1 MVDCSAQRIVLVIAT
16 LAQVSSSSG
25 DTDGMMIRSTARSS
39 ASQCFCSRISTC
51 RTNVFRNTD
60 KRGLSVAKDKNDDKS
75 NNFYQRLNS
84 PKHIL
89 APMVAQSD
97 LPFRLMC
104 EQLYCVDLSYTQMIH
119 AVNFAAPHGETF
131 RTNHLDVYPPSI
143 VRDVLLGNK
152 DGDALLVSTSQV
164 NAREGLS
171 QNDVEQSRKRVL
183 HAISEQREYTNAS
196 NSLINIQPT
205 VVQIAAHDPDVALK
219 AAYLIL
225 EMSGSMNALH
235 SGKVC
240 PVAAI
245 DLNLGCPQSIARKG
259 RYGSFLHDESP
270 QLAYNVLTTLRSKIP
285 PQIGVTA
292 KIRLPPTHAD
302 AMAGRLGNVAGMD
315 SMPQTIENR
324 MHRLIDCGVDLITV
338 HGRSRFENKISVS
351 SADWDSVQQCAAL
364 ARAYSGDAHYPI
376 ISNGGI
382 ESWEDVQRCFDV
394 TSASGVMSS
403 ESLLENPG
411 LFCSDGRATVTA
423 RGLLERQ
430 LRYADIYLDYATLF
444 PPLSGSLGIKG
455 GSFNV
460 IRSHLFKFL
469 HRYFLEENPDL
480 RTSLGDN
487 RMNTIK
493 QARDLVSDLRSRYE
507 LLSETE
513 LRSMKSWG
521 GESSWYRRHRHTNT
535 QSASPTFSIE
545 ERKQETRLRI
555 QRMREERT
563 NSLRA

>member
-16 LAQVSSSSG
+16 LAQGSSSTSG
-25 DTDGMMIRSTARSS
+25 HTDGMMIQSSARSS
-39 ASQCFCSRISTC
+39 SQCFCSRISTR
-51 RTNVFRNTD
+51 RTNVFRNTS
-60 KRGLSVAKDKNDDKS
+60 KRGLSIAITRDANDGKS
-75 NNFYQRLNS
+75 NFYQRINS
-84 PKHIL
+84 PKNIL

-104 EQLYCVDLSYTQMIH
+104 EQLYSVDLSYTQMIH

-131 RTNHLDVYPPSI
+131 RTNHLDVYPTSI
-143 VRDVLLGNK
+143 VKDVLLGNG

-171 QNDVEQSRKRVL
+171 QNDIERSRKRIL
-183 HAISEQREYTNAS
+183 HAISEKREHANAS
-196 NSLINIQPT
+196 DSSISVQPT

-225 EMSGSMNALH
+225 EMSGSMNAIQN
-235 SGKVC
+235 GEIC

-270 QLAYNVLTTLRSKIP
+270 ELAYNVLTTLRSKLP
-285 PQIGVTA
+285 PEIGVTA
-292 KIRLPPTHAD
+292 KIRLPPTQAD

-324 MHRLIDCGVDLITV
+324 MRRLIDCGVDLITV
-338 HGRSRFENKISVS
+338 HGRTRFENKISVS
-351 SADWDSVQQCAAL
+351 SADWDSVQQCVAL
-364 ARAYSGDAHYPI
+364 ARAYSVDDQYPI

-382 ESWEDVQRCFDV
+382 ESWGDIQRCFDV
-394 TSASGVMSS
+394 TTASGVMSS

-411 LFCSDGRATVTA
+411 LFCSEGRATATA

-430 LRYADIYLDYATLF
+430 LRYAEMYLDYATLF

-469 HRYFLEENPDL
+469 HRYLEENPDL
-480 RTSLGDN
+480 RTTLGDHS
-487 RMNTIK
+487 MNTIK

-513 LRSMKSWG
+513 LRSMRSWDS
-521 GESSWYRRHRHTNT
+521 ESSWYRRHRHPNT
-535 QSASPTFSIE
+535 QSASPSISIE
-545 ERKQETRLRI
+545 ERKLETRLRI
-555 QRMREERT
+555 LRMREERI
-563 NSLRA
+563 NSLRV

>member
-1 MVDCSAQRIVLVIAT
+1 
-16 LAQVSSSSG
+16 
-25 DTDGMMIRSTARSS
+25 MIRPSARG
-39 ASQCFCSRISTC
+39 ASQCFCSRISTR
-51 RTNVFRNTD
+51 RTKVFRNTNT
-60 KRGLSVAKDKNDDKS
+60 KGLSSVASKDANDAKS
-75 NNFYQRLNS
+75 GNFYQRLNS

-97 LPFRLMC
+97 LAFRLMC
-104 EQLYCVDLSYTQMIH
+104 EQLYSVDLSYTQMIH
-119 AVNFAAPHGETF
+119 AVNFAAPYGETF
-131 RTNHLDVYPPSI
+131 RTNHLDVYPPPI
-143 VRDVLLGNK
+143 VRDVLLGNC
-152 DGDALLVSTSQV
+152 DGGALLVSTSQV

-171 QNDVEQSRKRVL
+171 QDEVEQSRKRRL
-183 HAISEQREYTNAS
+183 HDISERRAHAIESDS
-196 NSLINIQPT
+196 SISVQPT
-205 VVQIAAHDPDVALK
+205 VVQIAAHNPDAALK

-235 SGKVC
+235 SGEVC

-270 QLAYNVLTTLRSKIP
+270 ELAYNVLSTLRSNLP

-324 MHRLIDCGVDLITV
+324 MRRLIDCGVDLITI
-338 HGRSRFENKISVS
+338 HGRTRFENKISVS
-351 SADWDSVQQCAAL
+351 SADWNSVQQCTAL

-382 ESWEDVQRCFDV
+382 ESWEDVHKCLDI
-394 TSASGVMSS
+394 TTASGVMSS

-411 LFCSDGRATVTA
+411 LFCPEGRATATA
-423 RGLLERQ
+423 RDLLERQ
-430 LRYADIYLDYATLF
+430 LRYAEIYLDYATLF
-444 PPLSGSLGIKG
+444 PPISGSLGVKG

-469 HRYFLEENPDL
+469 HRYLEENPDL
-480 RTSLGDN
+480 RTLLGDN

-513 LRSMKSWG
+513 LRLMTSWC
-521 GESSWYRRHRHTNT
+521 GESSWYRRHRHPNT

-555 QRMREERT
+555 LRMREERT
-563 NSLRA
+563 NSLRV

>member
-1 MVDCSAQRIVLVIAT
+1 
-16 LAQVSSSSG
+16 
-25 DTDGMMIRSTARSS
+25 MI
-39 ASQCFCSRISTC
+39 
-51 RTNVFRNTD
+51 VFRNTNE
-60 KRGLSVAKDKNDDKS
+60 RGLLSVAKDDMSD
-75 NNFYQRLNS
+75 NFYQRLNS

-104 EQLYCVDLSYTQMIH
+104 EQLYSVDLSYTQMIH
-119 AVNFAAPHGETF
+119 AVNFVLPHGETF
-131 RTNHLDVYPPSI
+131 RTNHLDVYPSSS
-143 VRDVLLGNK
+143 VKDVLLGN
-152 DGDALLVSTSQV
+152 GDEGSLLVSTSQV

-171 QNDVEQSRKRVL
+171 SYDVEQSRKRIL
-183 HAISEQREYTNAS
+183 HAISERRGHALDS
-196 NSLINIQPT
+196 SINIQPT

-225 EMSGSMNALH
+225 EMSGSMNALQN
-235 SGKVC
+235 GEVC

-270 QLAYNVLTTLRSKIP
+270 QLAYNVLTTLRLKLP
-285 PQIGVTA
+285 PEIGVTA
-292 KIRLPPTHAD
+292 KIRLPPTQAD
-302 AMAGRLGNVAGMD
+302 AMAGRLGNVAGID

-324 MHRLIDCGVDLITV
+324 IQRLIDCGVDLITV
-338 HGRSRFENKISVS
+338 HGRTRFENKVSVS

-364 ARAYSGDAHYPI
+364 ARAFSGDAHYPI

-382 ESWEDVQRCFDV
+382 ESWEDIQRCFDV
-394 TSASGVMSS
+394 TTASGVMSS

-411 LFCSDGRATVTA
+411 LFCSEGRATGTA

-430 LRYADIYLDYATLF
+430 LRYAEMYLDYATLF

-469 HRYFLEENPDL
+469 HRYLEEHPDL
-480 RTSLGDN
+480 RTSLGDHSI
-487 RMNTIK
+487 NTIK
-493 QARDLVSDLRSRYE
+493 QARNLVSDLRSRYE
-507 LLSETE
+507 LLNEME
-513 LRSMKSWG
+513 LRSMKSWD
-521 GESSWYRRHRHTNT
+521 GESSWYRRHRHPNT
-535 QSASPTFSIE
+535 QSASPSISIE
-545 ERKQETRLRI
+545 ERKLETRLRI
-555 QRMREERT
+555 HKMREERI
-563 NSLRA
+563 NSLRV